1 MIVFHQKEGE
11 SLKEILKI
19 LEEDDKTP
27 PEKIATMLGVSVEKV
42 KSEIDKLEK
51 MNAIIKYK
59 AVVDWEKI
67 GEEVLYAFI
76 EVRVIPER
84 DTGFDGIAR
93 RIYKFPEVHSLY
105 LMSGAYDF
113 CVVVKGRSMKDI
125 ANFVA
130 EKLAPLKGVQGTAT
144 HFVLKKYKVDGVLIE
159 EKEADKRLAIS
170 P

>member
-1 MIVFHQKEGE
+1 MISFGE
-11 SLKEILKI
+11 MKEILKI

-27 PEKIATMLGVSVEKV
+27 PEKIATLLGLPVEKV
-42 KSEIDKLEK
+42 KSEIAKLEEMK
-51 MNAIIKYK
+51 AIIKYK
-59 AVVDWEKI
+59 AVVDWEKV

-76 EVRVIPER
+76 EVRVVPER
-84 DTGFDGIAR
+84 DTGFDAIAK
-93 RIYKFPEVHSLY
+93 RIYRFPEVHSLY

-113 CVVVKGRSMKDI
+113 CVVVKGRSMKDV

-130 EKLAPLKGVQGTAT
+130 QKLAPLKGVQGTAT

-159 EKEADKRLAIS
+159 EKETNKRLAIS